1 LRTAEVPNRLRAMRS
16 AAEILYNFHWI
27 VRGEAARSAQAYAG
41 FLGPFLAAHGIRSV
55 VNLRGPN
62 SKFAWWRYEK
72 RVTDR
77 RGIAH
82 FDTMLN
88 SRRLPTRQML
98 LDLLDAFDAAPRPV
112 LLKCSG
118 GQDRSSFA
126 GALYL
131 LHTRGWDSY
140 ADAEK
145 QFARWPY
152 LHFPKQH
159 QRWLKPFIAFAQA
172 EAKGR
177 LLRDWISG
185 DYTPEKLKAWL
196 ESQGWDDFFRG
207 LYDKPGTAPGI

>member
-1 LRTAEVPNRLRAMRS
+1 MRNLSEV
-16 AAEILYNFHWI
+16 LYNFHWI
-27 VRGEAARSAQAYAG
+27 VPGEAARSAQAYAG
-41 FLGPFLAAHGIRSV
+41 FLGPFLTSHGIRSV

-62 SKFAWWRYEK
+62 SRFMWWRYEK

-77 RGIAH
+77 LGIAH

-88 SRRLPTRQML
+88 SRRLPTKQML
-98 LDLLDAFDAAPRPV
+98 LDLIAAFDKAPKPL

-126 GALYL
+126 SALYII
-131 LHTRGWDSY
+131 HRKGW
-140 ADAEK
+140 AAFEEANA
-145 QFARWPY
+145 QFAAWPY
-152 LHFPKQH
+152 LHRPKLH
-159 QRWLKPFIAFAQA
+159 QRWLKPFLTFARD

-177 LLRDWISG
+177 SLADWIAS

-196 ESQGWDDFFRG
+196 EGKGWDDFFRG